1 MEMGCERGRVFD
13 KISSTE
19 KLGKV
24 NSKIHVVLQFDEVN
38 GDLDMEDSGLEV
50 NSSWFARGG
59 CKAKEAFP
67 GPSSPPSSRRT
78 P

>member
-38 GDLDMEDSGLEV
+38 G
-50 NSSWFARGG
+50 A
-59 CKAKEAFP
+59 P
-67 GPSSPPSSRRT
+67 TSP
-78 P
+78 